1 MDREASAFPVLFT
14 MLCGIAV
21 ADLSMQVL
29 TATTL
34 ILSDVSTY
42 SLFAKIT
49 APVSVCMFILSVMSF
64 RLIVK
69 KGRAE
74 SKEQET
80 LTEIDAKIYHHPLET
95 FDN

>member
-1 MDREASAFPVLFT
+1 MLFT
-14 MLCGIAV
+14 MLCGLAA

-34 ILSDVSTY
+34 ILSDVSIY

-49 APVSVCMFILSVMSF
+49 APVSVCMFILSVLSF

-69 KGRAE
+69 QGRAE
-74 SKEQET
+74 SKEQEN
-80 LTEIDAKIYHHPLET
+80 LTGIEAKIYHHPLEA